1 MFLHLFAF
9 FKAEAKPVGI
19 LLISAAIVG
28 PVGEGGEKTTK
39 DERSLLAAYNV
50 GGVET
55 EFRPA
60 DVVST

>member
-28 PVGEGGEKTTK
+28 PVGEGGGKNNKRRAEFA
-39 DERSLLAAYNV
+39 RRV
-50 GGVET
+50 QRGG
-55 EFRPA
+55 
-60 DVVST
+60 S